1 MEFESN
7 LKVKVMGNY
16 VAIQPVNKEDFTLF
30 QKIENKESIIT
41 GVFKTQVN
49 ERTYKQLK
57 TV

>member
-41 GVFKTQVN
+41 WCIQNTRK
-49 ERTYKQLK
+49 RTN
-57 TV
+57 V